1 MVSTCL
7 TRRKSCSYST
17 TSKPPTLTTKPSTS
31 SALAVSE
38 ILLSR
43 FLNSQKS
50 YSPSNQIYLTRSPSN
65 STEEL
70 KLKYIIANVD
80 ENLKLFIRLL
90 APYFLNTATHKV
102 LEYLIRVY
110 EIHAFHKHLLIYS
123 FLPYFETS
131 FFLRMIQLLNI
142 KQDEM
147 MYFMESFA
155 YSGDAIDKKSL
166 IKGLARNNGTLFAK
180 YAEYSFNLSTLL
192 MGICHNVE
200 NCLHWNFFG
209 TMLVEI
215 LRSNKE
221 DENLLFN
228 DLPFISQGLTLP
240 IKDLRTAF
248 LMGISHIACR

>member
-90 APYFLNTATHKV
+90 APYFLNTASHKV
-102 LEYLIRVY
+102 FEYLIWVN
-110 EIHAFHKHLLIYS
+110 EIHAFHNHLLIYS
-123 FLPYFETS
+123 FLHFFETS

-147 MYFMESFA
+147 MYFR
-155 YSGDAIDKKSL
+155 SL
-166 IKGLARNNGTLFAK
+166 SHNQKMPSIRSLWSKALPEIMVLSSPSMPSIA
-180 YAEYSFNLSTLL
+180 STLA
-192 MGICHNVE
+192 
-200 NCLHWNFFG
+200 
-209 TMLVEI
+209 
-215 LRSNKE
+215 
-221 DENLLFN
+221 
-228 DLPFISQGLTLP
+228 PFSWASVIMSRIACT
-240 IKDLRTAF
+240 
-248 LMGISHIACR
+248 GISSEPC